1 MEAHQID
8 LYFLNGIRETF
19 CFVKN
24 IEVNQEAEYP
34 SQIKIQS
41 RRTRVNK
48 KIPRVVP
55 WFKALPKVRIVCIIW
70 RNFPDY
76 FTTLTSIKLTNKQR
90 LNIKSQ
96 RPFISELFQNS
107 MEYTTTVFIIN
118 YSLRGISY
126 GLDNALDLRS

>member
-126 GLDNALDLRS
+126 GLGNALDRR

>member
-8 LYFLNGIRETF
+8 LDFLNGIRETF

-48 KIPRVVP
+48 KIPRVVHR
-55 WFKALPKVRIVCIIW
+55 FKALPKVRIVCIIW

-126 GLDNALDLRS
+126 GLGNALDRR